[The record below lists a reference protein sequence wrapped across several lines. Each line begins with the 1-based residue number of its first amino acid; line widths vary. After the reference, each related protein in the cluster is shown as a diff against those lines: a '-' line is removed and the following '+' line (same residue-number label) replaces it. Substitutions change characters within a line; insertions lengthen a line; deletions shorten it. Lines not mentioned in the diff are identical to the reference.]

1 MLQSKNLILHQ
12 GVYKEKI
19 NVSSAVFMI
28 TGMTIGAGVLGIPY
42 VVSRVGLWVGLGY
55 IAILGAVVLLLN
67 LMIGEIIVRTKES
80 FQLPGLAGKYIG
92 NWAKVLMSV
101 MIVLG
106 GLGAL
111 LAYLIG
117 EGESLYNLFG
127 GTPEVWAIVFWTVAS
142 FSVWRGLQTVKV
154 LEKIFSILVLSIII
168 GLSFGILPQ
177 IHIENFYYYNSS
189 NLFLPLGVILFA
201 LQASPAIAEAHALLP
216 QDPKKFKKALIIG
229 TLIPVLVYMLFALAT
244 VGVLGLSTTPL
255 VSTILG
261 DKFGLWIKLLINTF
275 AIFAMGTGFLGL
287 GLALKQTLVW
297 DWKLPPFLAVIL
309 VIITPLTFYML
320 GWHDFLKVIGL
331 VGGVLSGLE
340 AMLLVFIYLRAQHY
354 GDLPAARY
362 GLRHKNWIA
371 ITIFLVF
378 TTVLIASIINLVNF

>member
-1 MLQSKNLILHQ
+1 MSQSDNLILHQ
-12 GVYKEKI
+12 GIYKKPV

-42 VVSRVGLWVGLGY
+42 VVSRVGLMIGLGY
-55 IAILGAVVLLLN
+55 ILGLGLIVLLLN
-67 LMIGEIIVRTKES
+67 LLIGEIVVRTKES
-80 FQLPGLAGKYIG
+80 FQLPGLAGKYLG
-92 NWAKVLMSV
+92 NWAKILMSL
-101 MIVLG
+101 MIIIG
-106 GLGAL
+106 SLGAL

-117 EGESLYNLFG
+117 EGESLANLFG
-127 GTPEVWAIVFWTVAS
+127 GTPEVWAVIFWTVAS
-142 FSVWRGLQTVKV
+142 FSVWRGLQTVKI
-154 LEKIFSILVLSIII
+154 LEKILSIVVLSIII

-177 IHIENFYYYNSS
+177 IHIENFYYHDFG

-229 TLIPVLVYMLFALAT
+229 TLIPIVVYMLFAVAT

-255 VSTILG
+255 VSNALG
-261 DKFGLWIKLLINTF
+261 DKFGWWVKFLINAF

-287 GLALKQTLVW
+287 GLATKQTLVW
-297 DWKLPPFLAVIL
+297 DWKISPFLAVIL
-309 VIITPLTFYML
+309 VISAPLVFYML

-331 VGGVLSGLE
+331 IGGVLSGLE

-362 GLRHKNWIA
+362 GLRHKNWVA
-371 ITIFLVF
+371 VTIFLVF
-378 TTVLIASIINLVNF
+378 TTVLIASIISLINF